1 MRFPCLVGEGQG
13 EGWQRSTKRETSP
26 VHRHENGGLLFSSL
40 RYETDAVR
48 AVPLSL
54 SLPHKGGGT
63 GVAPLCPI
71 ANQQSRIRRL
81 GRTLLISALTA
92 LLLTL
97 TTAAHADDPFYRGKT
112 ISLIIGSNTSG
123 GYDTYGRLLARHMG
137 KHIAGHPAIVVQNM
151 PGAGGLRSANHLY
164 NVAAKDGTV
173 IGIFDQAV
181 FLDQLLGAATLRGD
195 AAKFNWI
202 GRMMGNSAVLF
213 AWHTAKVK
221 SIADAFTQELIVA
234 APGSSSRLNW
244 TALNALA
251 GTKLKLLTGYEG
263 PASAKIA
270 MERGEVEAMSLPWA
284 VLQAENPEWLRDRKI
299 HLLLQTGLEKN
310 RTLPD
315 LPRMVDLPKSEDN
328 RKVLEIFA
336 LSSVVGRSFV
346 APPSVPKERV
356 DELRTAFMAAVKDA
370 DFLADIAKLN
380 FDLEPMA
387 GAELQAF
394 IAKDYPPALTERA
407 KEIAR
412 RN

>member
-1 MRFPCLVGEGQG
+1 MREPKNTPFVPAQAGTQRKKVNGRGKWPLGSRFRGNERVAAASVLSVLAVLV
-13 EGWQRSTKRETSP
+13 
-26 VHRHENGGLLFSSL
+26 
-40 RYETDAVR
+40 
-48 AVPLSL
+48 LSL
-54 SLPHKGGGT
+54 TSS
-63 GVAPLCPI
+63 VVW
-71 ANQQSRIRRL
+71 
-81 GRTLLISALTA
+81 
-92 LLLTL
+92 
-97 TTAAHADDPFYRGKT
+97 ADDFYRGKT

-151 PGAGGLRSANHLY
+151 PGAGGLRSANHIY

-284 VLQAENPEWLRDRKI
+284 VLQAENPEWLRDKKVN
-299 HLLLQTGLEKN
+299 LLLQTGLEKN

-315 LPRMVDLPKSEDN
+315 LPRMVDLPKSDDD

>member
-1 MRFPCLVGEGQG
+1 
-13 EGWQRSTKRETSP
+13 
-26 VHRHENGGLLFSSL
+26 VHRPENGGLYYSDL
-40 RYETDAVR
+40 RHETDTVR
-48 AVPLSL
+48 AAPLSLSL
-54 SLPHKGGGT
+54 SLPHKGGGN
-63 GVAPLCPI
+63 GVAPLFPI
-71 ANQQSRIRRL
+71 ANRHSRIRRI
-81 GRTLLISALTA
+81 GGALIRSALTA
-92 LLLTL
+92 FTLALTP
-97 TTAAHADDPFYRGKT
+97 AAHADDFYRGKT

-151 PGAGGLRSANHLY
+151 PGAGGLRSANHIY

-202 GRMMGNSAVLF
+202 GRMIGNSAVLF

-284 VLQAENPEWLRDRKI
+284 VLQAENPEWLRDKKI
-299 HLLLQTGLEKN
+299 NLLLQTGLEKN

-315 LPRMVDLPKSEDN
+315 LPRMVDLPKSDDD

-346 APPSVPKERV
+346 APPAVPKERV
-356 DELRTAFMAAVKDA
+356 DELRAAFMATVKDA

-394 IAKDYPPALTERA
+394 IAKDYPAALIERA

>member
-1 MRFPCLVGEGQG
+1 MREPKNTPFVPAQAGTQRKKVNGRGKWPLGSRFRGNERVAAASVLSVLAVLV
-13 EGWQRSTKRETSP
+13 
-26 VHRHENGGLLFSSL
+26 
-40 RYETDAVR
+40 
-48 AVPLSL
+48 LSL
-54 SLPHKGGGT
+54 TSS
-63 GVAPLCPI
+63 VVW
-71 ANQQSRIRRL
+71 
-81 GRTLLISALTA
+81 
-92 LLLTL
+92 
-97 TTAAHADDPFYRGKT
+97 ADDFYRGKT

-151 PGAGGLRSANHLY
+151 PGAGGLRSANHIY

-284 VLQAENPEWLRDRKI
+284 VLQAENPEWLRDKKVN
-299 HLLLQTGLEKN
+299 LLLQTGLEKN

-315 LPRMVDLPKSEDN
+315 LPRMVDLPKSDDD

-394 IAKDYPPALTERA
+394 IAKDYPPALIERA

>member
-1 MRFPCLVGEGQG
+1 MTV
-13 EGWQRSTKRETSP
+13 
-26 VHRHENGGLLFSSL
+26 V
-40 RYETDAVR
+40 DAV
-48 AVPLSL
+48 
-54 SLPHKGGGT
+54 K
-63 GVAPLCPI
+63 
-71 ANQQSRIRRL
+71 L
-81 GRTLLISALTA
+81 GAALA
-92 LLLTL
+92 LAALV
-97 TTAAHADDPFYRGKT
+97 TTSAAHADDLFYRGKT

-151 PGAGGLRSANHLY
+151 PGAGGLRSANHIY

-195 AAKFNWI
+195 AARFNWI
-202 GRMMGNSAVLF
+202 GRMMSNSAVLF

-234 APGSSSRLNW
+234 APGSSSRLN
-244 TALNALA
+244 
-251 GTKLKLLTGYEG
+251 LLTGYEG

-284 VLQAENPEWLRDRKI
+284 VLQAENPEWLRDKKVN
-299 HLLLQTGLEKN
+299 LLLQTGLEKN

-315 LPRMVDLPKSEDN
+315 LPRMVDLPKSDDN

-346 APPSVPKERV
+346 APPSVPKDRV
-356 DELRTAFMAAVKDA
+356 DELRTAFMATVKDA

-387 GAELQAF
+387 GADLQAF
-394 IAKDYPPALTERA
+394 IAKDYPPALIERA

-412 RN
+412 RSGN

>member
-1 MRFPCLVGEGQG
+1 MREPKNTPFVPAQAGTQRKKVNGRGKWPLGSRFRGNERVAAASVLSVLAVLV
-13 EGWQRSTKRETSP
+13 
-26 VHRHENGGLLFSSL
+26 
-40 RYETDAVR
+40 
-48 AVPLSL
+48 LSL
-54 SLPHKGGGT
+54 TSS
-63 GVAPLCPI
+63 VVW
-71 ANQQSRIRRL
+71 
-81 GRTLLISALTA
+81 
-92 LLLTL
+92 
-97 TTAAHADDPFYRGKT
+97 ADDFYRGKT

-151 PGAGGLRSANHLY
+151 PGAGGLRSANHIY

-284 VLQAENPEWLRDRKI
+284 VLQAENPEWLRDKKVN
-299 HLLLQTGLEKN
+299 LLLQTGLEKN

-315 LPRMVDLPKSEDN
+315 LPRMVDLPKSDDD

-346 APPSVPKERV
+346 APPAVPKERI
-356 DELRTAFMAAVKDA
+356 DELRTAFMATVKDA

-394 IAKDYPPALTERA
+394 IAKDYPPALIERA